1 MAITK
6 MNKFTLICFRENKK
20 DVLKN
25 LQKIGNSEF
34 INLQTDDRKEDEL
47 LSKLSSEN
55 VSVELQEVDSKL
67 ALIKSSIR
75 FLESYSPK
83 ESMFKVMKLGK
94 EDIDYES
101 LSVLVKNTD
110 WESCCNSLK
119 NTELRLAAIESEVIK
134 LRDEIAMLNPW
145 YELDIPIESIKD
157 SLNVKSFIGNIPV
170 SKGTDLSTM
179 LKPCSLCKFT
189 KVNEDNQFQ
198 YIVVFVHDAEA
209 QCVKEILR
217 KNDFSDMKISYLG
230 KPRDIVVNINSKI
243 DELKREKNKILDCLK
258 SDNSLGLLK
267 KCEEYF
273 GNIQLRLQANQN
285 FLRSKTSVI
294 ISGWN
299 PAENNLEIEEAI
311 NLATKGEYV
320 LNFEEVKE
328 SEDLEVPVKLK
339 NNRFFKAFESITEMY
354 SLPNYKGLDPTPL
367 LAPFYMLFFG
377 MMVGDFGYGAM
388 ITLACVLA
396 LKVFNLDE
404 SSKNFAKLFMWLGV
418 STTGWGLVYGAGFGD
433 KIQFDSL
440 LNMNTDIMTI
450 MGLSIGFGVFQI
462 LVALFVKA
470 YMLIRTKQYFAA
482 FADVG
487 LWLITFV
494 GIAMFAMG
502 VSIGKWIMICGMVG
516 IVITN
521 GRESSSTAGKL
532 AEGAYALY
540 GITNYVGDLVSYT
553 RLMALGVA
561 GGSIASAMNLIIGYL
576 PSNIIVVLIIAPL
589 LFVAV
594 HVFNLLL
601 GALGAYVHSCRL
613 QYVEYF
619 GKFYDGGGKAFKPL
633 KMQNKHINVK

>member
-198 YIVVFVHDAEA
+198 YIVVFVH
-209 QCVKEILR
+209 
-217 KNDFSDMKISYLG
+217 
-230 KPRDIVVNINSKI
+230 
-243 DELKREKNKILDCLK
+243 
-258 SDNSLGLLK
+258 
-267 KCEEYF
+267 
-273 GNIQLRLQANQN
+273 
-285 FLRSKTSVI
+285 
-294 ISGWN
+294 
-299 PAENNLEIEEAI
+299 
-311 NLATKGEYV
+311 
-320 LNFEEVKE
+320 
-328 SEDLEVPVKLK
+328 
-339 NNRFFKAFESITEMY
+339 
-354 SLPNYKGLDPTPL
+354 
-367 LAPFYMLFFG
+367 
-377 MMVGDFGYGAM
+377 
-388 ITLACVLA
+388 
-396 LKVFNLDE
+396 
-404 SSKNFAKLFMWLGV
+404 
-418 STTGWGLVYGAGFGD
+418 
-433 KIQFDSL
+433 
-440 LNMNTDIMTI
+440 
-450 MGLSIGFGVFQI
+450 
-462 LVALFVKA
+462 
-470 YMLIRTKQYFAA
+470 
-482 FADVG
+482 
-487 LWLITFV
+487 
-494 GIAMFAMG
+494 
-502 VSIGKWIMICGMVG
+502 
-516 IVITN
+516 
-521 GRESSSTAGKL
+521 
-532 AEGAYALY
+532 
-540 GITNYVGDLVSYT
+540 
-553 RLMALGVA
+553 
-561 GGSIASAMNLIIGYL
+561 
-576 PSNIIVVLIIAPL
+576 
-589 LFVAV
+589 
-594 HVFNLLL
+594 
-601 GALGAYVHSCRL
+601 
-613 QYVEYF
+613 
-619 GKFYDGGGKAFKPL
+619 
-633 KMQNKHINVK
+633 